1 MQRMQQTKIG
11 EVDSIVSGECFVN
24 WIQFIHQVYTDVL
37 YFNWTNFWY
46 NFLTKDNLMTK
57 NEAIQKLKEFKEKN
71 ADKYAIDQIG
81 IFGSLA
87 RDEARD
93 DSDIDICFKSK
104 VADMFM
110 LVHIKDE
117 LSTLFSKSVDIVRV
131 REKMNP
137 YLKNRISKE
146 AIYV

>member
-1 MQRMQQTKIG
+1 MAT
-11 EVDSIVSGECFVN
+11 F
-24 WIQFIHQVYTDVL
+24 Y
-37 YFNWTNFWY
+37 NFWY
-46 NFLTKDNLMTK
+46 NFQTKENPMNK

-71 ADKYAIDQIG
+71 ADKYAIEQIG
-81 IFGSLA
+81 IFGSMA
-87 RDEARD
+87 RDEAKD
-93 DSDIDICFKSK
+93 DSDIDICLKSK

-117 LSTLFSKSVDIVRV
+117 LSEMFSKDVDIVRV

-137 YLKNRISKE
+137 YLKNRINKE

>member
-1 MQRMQQTKIG
+1 MK
-11 EVDSIVSGECFVN
+11 SIKCYGL
-24 WIQFIHQVYTDVL
+24 IQVFSNL
-37 YFNWTNFWY
+37 YIFWY
-46 NFLTKDNLMTK
+46 NFLTKDHPMTK
-57 NEAIQKLKEFKEKN
+57 HEAIQKLKEFKEKN
-71 ADKYAIDQIG
+71 ADKYAIEQIG

-137 YLKNRISKE
+137 YLKNRINKE

>member
-1 MQRMQQTKIG
+1 
-11 EVDSIVSGECFVN
+11 
-24 WIQFIHQVYTDVL
+24 
-37 YFNWTNFWY
+37 
-46 NFLTKDNLMTK
+46 
-57 NEAIQKLKEFKEKN
+57 
-71 ADKYAIDQIG
+71 
-81 IFGSLA
+81 
-87 RDEARD
+87 
-93 DSDIDICFKSK
+93 
-104 VADMFM
+104 M

>member
-11 EVDSIVSGECFVN
+11 EVDPIAIGEGCVN
-24 WIQFIHQVYTDVL
+24 WLQFIYQVYTDVL

-46 NFLTKDNLMTK
+46 NFLTKDNPMTK

-93 DSDIDICFKSK
+93 DSDIDICLKSK

-137 YLKNRISKE
+137 YLKNRINKE

>member
-1 MQRMQQTKIG
+1 
-11 EVDSIVSGECFVN
+11 
-24 WIQFIHQVYTDVL
+24 
-37 YFNWTNFWY
+37 
-46 NFLTKDNLMTK
+46 MTK